1 MQVPTSCRGGVYDRM
16 ANANIM
22 ICLVLWGNMM
32 AGAINSAPPAP
43 KLLDLVRDR
52 LRLKHCSIRTETQ
65 YLQWIRRF
73 VLFHCKRHPKEM
85 GVAEVQ

>member
-1 MQVPTSCRGGVYDRM
+1 MIRLALWV
-16 ANANIM
+16 NIM
-22 ICLVLWGNMM
+22 
-32 AGAINSAPPAP
+32 AGEINSAPPAP
-43 KLLDLVRDR
+43 KLLDLVRDC